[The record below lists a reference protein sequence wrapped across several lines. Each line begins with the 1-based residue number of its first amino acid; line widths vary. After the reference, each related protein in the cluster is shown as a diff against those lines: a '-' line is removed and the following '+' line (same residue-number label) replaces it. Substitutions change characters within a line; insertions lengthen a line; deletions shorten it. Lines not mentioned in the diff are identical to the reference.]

1 MNTSLA
7 LPSQTQWDALATQAR
22 ALITSKFFPSSIT
35 TPEQAIVVK
44 MYGDMLGI
52 PWVAAMNTI
61 NVIQGKPTIS
71 PQLMIALARR
81 TGQLEDLKIEADDN
95 GATVTVTRKGQT
107 PYTETF
113 TMTDAKKLGLDSK
126 DNYRKQ
132 PKTMLKWRAV
142 AAAFRVVFPDAIL
155 GFYTPDEMGADV
167 NTTEDGDM
175 RVLNPDPIPDPRAIS
190 TEWRNKWIDM
200 VEDCSSADLIAALG
214 IKRWGEWDWLAPDAI
229 DRADELVN
237 AYLVNR
243 HTEQQRLI
251 DAPEAETDTNA
262 IKAGL

>member
-1 MNTSLA
+1 MTNALA
-7 LPSQTQWDALATQAR
+7 LPTQTQWDALATQAR

-81 TGQLEDLKIEADDN
+81 TGQLEDLKIEATDE
-95 GATVTVTRKGQT
+95 GATVTVKRKGQS

-113 TMTDAKKLGLDSK
+113 TFADAKKLGLDSK

-155 GFYTPDEMGADV
+155 GFYTPDEMGAEVSTSD
-167 NTTEDGDM
+167 DGDM
-175 RVLNPDPIPDPRAIS
+175 RVVNPEPMPDPRKIATDWS
-190 TEWRNKWIDM
+190 NDWIDM
-200 VEDCSSADLIAALG
+200 VDDLEMVDLLSALNV
-214 IKRWGEWDWLAPDAI
+214 RRFGEWDWLAPDAI
-229 DRADELVN
+229 DKANEKVN
-237 AYLVNR
+237 VYLLARQPVEQGSLMDV
-243 HTEQQRLI
+243 TE
-251 DAPEAETDTNA
+251 DTTRMNA
-262 IKAGL
+262 ALL